1 MRSVFGVPTAR
12 AGAGGGVVVATGAL
26 TGGVGAEL
34 ADVVDVGFDPPQAIN
49 AKGSSF
55 FMRPAYHA
63 CVRSWESRRVR
74 HAVILA
80 GGSGTRLWPASR
92 KARPKQLLPLGKDG
106 EVLVAAAVRRGR
118 AIADNRVVIVTA
130 EDQAAATRA
139 LVKDVEV
146 IAEPTAKNTAA
157 AIGLAAAII
166 ARRDPD
172 ASLAILSADHHI
184 ADEAG
189 LTRALELGLAAA
201 EQDDVIATIGIAPT
215 RAETGFGYLELG
227 APPSIDGVVALE
239 RFVEKPDAQTAAR
252 YVESGRFLW
261 NAGMFCA
268 TAQRLLRE
276 LDVQLPATG
285 EAVRA
290 IADGTRPAA
299 EAYASLPSI
308 SIDHGVM
315 ERAERVVTVP
325 ASVGWDDIGSW
336 AAVPDVRGVDEQRN
350 TTEGPVLVLD
360 GGDNVLLSDDAT
372 LIATVGVSGLVVV
385 KSGDAILV
393 IRKEHAQDVRKI
405 VEALSARGLAR
416 YL

>member
-1 MRSVFGVPTAR
+1 M
-12 AGAGGGVVVATGAL
+12 
-26 TGGVGAEL
+26 
-34 ADVVDVGFDPPQAIN
+34 
-49 AKGSSF
+49 
-55 FMRPAYHA
+55 
-63 CVRSWESRRVR
+63 R

-146 IAEPTAKNTAA
+146 IAEPMAKNTAA
-157 AIGLAAAII
+157 AIGLAAAMI

-172 ASLAILSADHHI
+172 AALAILPADQHI

-215 RAETGFGYLELG
+215 RPDTGFGYLELG
-227 APPSIDGVVALE
+227 APTSVDGVVALE

-290 IADGTRPAA
+290 IAAGSRPAA

-336 AAVPDVRGVDEQRN
+336 AAVPDVRGRDEQRN
-350 TTEGPVLVLD
+350 TTEGAVVVLD
-360 GGDNVLLSDDAT
+360 GADNVVLSDDAT
-372 LIATVGVSGLVVV
+372 LIATAGVSGLVIV

-393 IRKEHAQDVRKI
+393 IRKDHAQDVRKI
-405 VEALSARGLAR
+405 VDALSARGLAR